1 MVLTGR
7 RDYRRIYTLIIE
19 VILLLVYIF
28 GVIVSY
34 HRVSSLWYT
43 DAMRN
48 TLDPIVMIGIPIII
62 ITDTVRWLD
71 LRLFSN
77 MDNLKDQN
85 FLWVI

>member
-1 MVLTGR
+1 
-7 RDYRRIYTLIIE
+7 
-19 VILLLVYIF
+19 
-28 GVIVSY
+28 
-34 HRVSSLWYT
+34 
-43 DAMRN
+43 MRN